1 MWTIKELKA
10 LGKQAFKN
18 NYWVSVV
25 AALILGIA
33 IAGVTTYLS
42 VNTGQDF
49 SEASSNSSMTFS
61 IVAGTSSIVTLLL
74 NTFVFRP
81 LEIGGRHFFL
91 NNSDGRANIY
101 DFLDGFRFNYLN
113 NVLTMF
119 LRDLFVAL
127 WTMLFIIPGIVK
139 MYAYSLVPYI
149 LTENPEIGAMDAIKL
164 SNEMMKGHKMNAFL
178 LDLSFIGW
186 IILTI
191 LTFGLVGVFF
201 ANPYM
206 YATDAELYKAIK
218 ADYERRTQA
227 A

>member
-149 LTENPEIGAMDAIKL
+149 LAENPEIGAMDAIKL
-164 SNEMMKGHKMNAFL
+164 SNEMMKGHKWNAFL

-218 ADYERRTQA
+218 ADYERRTHA

>member
-101 DFLDGFRFNYLN
+101 DFLVGFRFNYLN

-149 LTENPEIGAMDAIKL
+149 LAENPEIGAMDAIKL

-186 IILTI
+186 ILLTI

-218 ADYERRTQA
+218 ADYERRAHA

>member
-1 MWTIKELKA
+1 M
-10 LGKQAFKN
+10 
-18 NYWVSVV
+18 
-25 AALILGIA
+25 
-33 IAGVTTYLS
+33 TTYLS

-149 LTENPEIGAMDAIKL
+149 LAENPEIGASWLKIRKSVLWMQ
-164 SNEMMKGHKMNAFL
+164 S
-178 LDLSFIGW
+178 SF
-186 IILTI
+186 
-191 LTFGLVGVFF
+191 
-201 ANPYM
+201 
-206 YATDAELYKAIK
+206 
-218 ADYERRTQA
+218 RTR
-227 A
+227 

>member
-61 IVAGTSSIVTLLL
+61 IVAVTSSIVTLLL
-74 NTFVFRP
+74 NAFVFRP

-101 DFLDGFRFNYLN
+101 DFLVGFRFNYLN

-149 LTENPEIGAMDAIKL
+149 LAENPEIGAMDAIKL

-186 IILTI
+186 DILSLMTWGI
-191 LTFGLVGVFF
+191 LEIFF
-201 ANPYM
+201 VAPYK
-206 YATDAELYKAIK
+206 ASTDAALYETLKYGIDAK
-218 ADYERRTQA
+218 
-227 A
+227 

>member
-25 AALILGIA
+25 AALVLGIA
-33 IAGVTTYLS
+33 IAGVTTFLS
-42 VNTGQDF
+42 VNTGQDI
-49 SEASSNSSMTFS
+49 SETSSNASMTFS

-74 NTFVFRP
+74 NAFVFRP

-101 DFLDGFRFNYLN
+101 DFIDGFRFNYLN

-149 LTENPEIGAMDAIKL
+149 LAENPEIGAMDAIKL
-164 SNEMMKGHKMNAFL
+164 SNEMMKGHKWKAFL

-218 ADYERRTQA
+218 ADYERRTHA

>member
-61 IVAGTSSIVTLLL
+61 IVAVTSSIVTLLL
-74 NTFVFRP
+74 NAFVFRP

-101 DFLDGFRFNYLN
+101 DFLVGFRFNYLN

-149 LTENPEIGAMDAIKL
+149 LAENPERKSVQWMQ
-164 SNEMMKGHKMNAFL
+164 S
-178 LDLSFIGW
+178 SF
-186 IILTI
+186 
-191 LTFGLVGVFF
+191 
-201 ANPYM
+201 
-206 YATDAELYKAIK
+206 
-218 ADYERRTQA
+218 RTR
-227 A
+227 

>member
-61 IVAGTSSIVTLLL
+61 IVAVTSSIVTLLL

-91 NNSDGRANIY
+91 NNSDGHASIY

-149 LTENPEIGAMDAIKL
+149 LAENPEIGAMDAIKL

-218 ADYERRTQA
+218 ADYERRTHA

>member
-61 IVAGTSSIVTLLL
+61 IVAVTSSIVTLLL

-91 NNSDGRANIY
+91 NNSDGCANIY

-149 LTENPEIGAMDAIKL
+149 LAENPEIGAMDAIKL

-186 IILTI
+186 ILLTI

-218 ADYERRTQA
+218 ADYERRTHA

>member
-186 IILTI
+186 ILLTI

-218 ADYERRTQA
+218 ADYERRTHA

>member
-10 LGKQAFKN
+10 LGKEAFRN

-33 IAGVTTYLS
+33 IAGVTTFLS
-42 VNTGQDF
+42 VNTGQDI
-49 SEASSNSSMTFS
+49 SEASSSASMTFS

-74 NTFVFRP
+74 NVFVFRP

-101 DFLDGFRFNYLN
+101 DFIDGFRFNYLN

-149 LTENPEIGAMDAIKL
+149 LAENPEIGAMDAIKL

-218 ADYERRTQA
+218 ADYERRTHA